1 MIHNAKFYPYLF
13 ENQIDN
19 LKVPQDI
26 LYLLIDLVR
35 LRSFS
40 LSKLLLV
47 TNISKHYHIYEFN
60 YYIKVYGSQNTT

>member
-1 MIHNAKFYPYLF
+1 MIHSAKFYPYLF

-26 LYLLIDLVR
+26 LYLSIDLVR
-35 LRSFS
+35 LQSYS

-47 TNISKHYHIYEFN
+47 TKVSKHYYIIIHN
-60 YYIKVYGSQNTT
+60 HYIKVHGS

>member
-1 MIHNAKFYPYLF
+1 MIHSAKFYLYLF

-26 LYLLIDLVR
+26 LYLSIDLVR
-35 LRSFS
+35 LQSYS

-47 TNISKHYHIYEFN
+47 TKVSKHYCVIINN
-60 YYIKVYGSQNTT
+60 YYIKVHGS

>member
-1 MIHNAKFYPYLF
+1 MIHSAKFYLYLF

-26 LYLLIDLVR
+26 LYLSIDLVR
-35 LRSFS
+35 LQSYS

-47 TNISKHYHIYEFN
+47 TKVSKHYYIIINN
-60 YYIKVYGSQNTT
+60 YYIKVHGS

>member
-1 MIHNAKFYPYLF
+1 MIHSAKFYLYLF

-26 LYLLIDLVR
+26 LYLSIDLVR
-35 LRSFS
+35 LQSYS

-47 TNISKHYHIYEFN
+47 TKVSKHYHVIIHN
-60 YYIKVYGSQNTT
+60 HYIKVHGS

>member
-1 MIHNAKFYPYLF
+1 MIHSAKFYPYLF

-26 LYLLIDLVR
+26 LYLSIDLVR
-35 LRSFS
+35 LQSYS

-47 TNISKHYHIYEFN
+47 TKVPKHYYVNLIN
-60 YYIKVYGSQNTT
+60 YYIKVYGS